1 MRQRERTFDLTRSH
15 RSTERDRWLTRL
27 AVNFIYVFEPFPL
40 ISHLLLYKLPVK
52 SPTLFNAFE
61 RPVCRRN
68 RIAFETVSITQPFL
82 FSFLLRR
89 LIRHGRGWNRSV
101 ASFNPNLKD
110 RRLNLR
116 RIISELFST
125 DGKMKSTSSNFL
137 FLPKLIVGTCVLTCP
152 AIFSVENGFNGRR
165 SVVKTQVRVYNKYVR
180 AVAAAVAGW
189 WGEERERE
197 AVEGG
202 D

>member
-1 MRQRERTFDLTRSH
+1 
-15 RSTERDRWLTRL
+15 
-27 AVNFIYVFEPFPL
+27 
-40 ISHLLLYKLPVK
+40 
-52 SPTLFNAFE
+52 
-61 RPVCRRN
+61 
-68 RIAFETVSITQPFL
+68 
-82 FSFLLRR
+82 
-89 LIRHGRGWNRSV
+89 
-101 ASFNPNLKD
+101 
-110 RRLNLR
+110 
-116 RIISELFST
+116 
-125 DGKMKSTSSNFL
+125 MKSTSSNFL
-137 FLPKLIVGTCVLTCP
+137 FLPKLIVGTCVLTCS